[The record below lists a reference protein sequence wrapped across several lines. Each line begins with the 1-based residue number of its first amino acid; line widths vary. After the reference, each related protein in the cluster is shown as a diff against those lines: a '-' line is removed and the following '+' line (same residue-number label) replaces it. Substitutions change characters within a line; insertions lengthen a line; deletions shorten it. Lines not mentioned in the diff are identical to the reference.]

1 MADQPADAI
10 EAGALPPWTVG
21 ELPPPPPRGW
31 RRWAGVIGPGVLL
44 AGASIGSGEW
54 LFGPAVTAT
63 YGGTLLWLA
72 TLSIL
77 GQVFCN
83 LEMIRYTL
91 YCGEPI
97 VVGFF
102 RTRPGPRFWTFW
114 FMILDLSSIWPF
126 NVSNAAVVA
135 AAACLGHLPQEGMGV
150 TLWGWSTTED
160 ALVKTLAFALF
171 LLAFLPL
178 IFGGTIYKMLLR
190 IFTLKLFVVLI
201 YLVTFTLLTVSP
213 ANVKETVTGA
223 VRFGQVALKAD
234 TVIANRYFRYREDR
248 QEVTY
253 KVQGTAYEDRVD
265 VTGFS
270 VTRDKQIEKF
280 ASRKK
285 VPAEY
290 QDVCDA
296 MVERARGLAQPGR
309 FFVEDIRNGVTLGI
323 AGTIDLQAGG
333 WNVEQ
338 IHVDDGQGAR
348 DYQSLEDV
356 PEPQGAQA
364 RALAEH
370 QGLQEVNVFSYWA
383 RFGRLPA
390 MDWATLAAFAGIAGA
405 GGMTNIMYSSFAR
418 DKGWGMGARVG
429 AIPSLI
435 GGMTVTLSHT
445 GEAFRPDAASRP
457 RWRGWIRYIVE
468 DQMVVWMLCNV
479 LGFALPCMLSLQFMR
494 HAPVGDTQV
503 AAQIAEG
510 MQNRYPGWGQAL
522 WLLTLGV
529 GFLVLYPGQ
538 IMAGDIL
545 ARRWT
550 DIIWTSSPLARRLGG
565 HQVKYVYYGILS
577 LYCVWGLIALWLF
590 KPLIIAKIG
599 AVLMNLALGSTALHT
614 LYVNKTLLP
623 RELRPNWFMQWGVLF
638 CGLFFLGISLIVVCT
653 L

>member
-1 MADQPADAI
+1 
-10 EAGALPPWTVG
+10 VG

-97 VVGFF
+97 IVGCF
-102 RTRPGPRFWTFW
+102 RTRPGPKFWTFW
-114 FMILDLSSIWPF
+114 FALLDVSSIWPF

-135 AAACLGHLPQEGMGV
+135 AAAFLGHLPQEGV
-150 TLWGWSTTED
+150 ASTFLGHDLTED
-160 ALVKTLAFALF
+160 SLVKLLGYSLF

-190 IFTLKLFVVLI
+190 IFTVKLFVVLL
-201 YLVTFTLLTVSP
+201 YLIVFAVLTVS
-213 ANVKETVTGA
+213 ANNAWEVVSGSL
-223 VRFGQVALKAD
+223 RFGTVALKAD
-234 TVIANRYFRYREDR
+234 TVVVDRHFRFRDD
-248 QEVTY
+248 QGNVTY
-253 KVQGTAYEDRVD
+253 NIQGTLHDDRVN

-270 VTRDKQIEKF
+270 VKSDGKIEKF
-280 ASRKK
+280 PSRKK
-285 VPAEY
+285 VPEKYLAE
-290 QDVCDA
+290 CDRLIEA
-296 MVERARGLAQPGR
+296 VRKISRKGKFLI
-309 FFVEDIRNGVTLGI
+309 EDYRDNQKLSIE
-323 AGTIDLQAGG
+323 GTTDPRQET
-333 WNVEQ
+333 WNVERVV
-338 IHVDDGQGAR
+338 IP
-348 DYQSLEDV
+348 DV
-356 PEPQGAQA
+356 GGVRVYDRLAELPERHAGRAK
-364 RALAEH
+364 ALAEH
-370 QGLQEVNVFSYWA
+370 QGLEEVNIFTYLA
-383 RFGRLPA
+383 QHGRLPG

-405 GGMTNIMYSSFAR
+405 GGMTNVMYSSFAR

-435 GGMTVTLSHT
+435 GGMTITLSHV
-445 GEAFRPDAASRP
+445 GEAFRPDATNKP
-457 RWRGWIRYIVE
+457 RWRGWMRYIVE
-468 DQMVVWMLCNV
+468 DQMVVWMLCNF
-479 LGFALPCMLSLQFMR
+479 LGFALPCMLSLQFIR
-494 HAPVGDTQV
+494 HAPIADTQV

-510 MQNRYPGWGQAL
+510 MQHRYPGLGNLL
-522 WLLTLGV
+522 WFLTLFV

-550 DIIWTSSPLARRLGG
+550 DIIWTSNPLARRMGG
-565 HQVKYVYYGILS
+565 HQVKYVYYSILS
-577 LYCVWGLIALWLF
+577 VYCVWGLIALWLF
-590 KPLIIAKIG
+590 KPLMIAKIG
-599 AVLMNLALGSTALHT
+599 AVLMNLALGSTALHS

-623 RELRPNWFMQWGVLF
+623 PELRPNWFMQLGVIF
-638 CGLFFLGISLIVVCT
+638 CGLFFLGITTIVVLT